1 MDDASFNYSDSNYC
15 ASDSDPSAIITGLT
29 GGTFS
34 STAGLVF
41 TNTNSGTI
49 DLDGSTPGTYTVTY
63 TTAGTCTNT
72 AGFELTITAQD
83 SATITYGSATYC
95 PLESNPTPT
104 ITGFATGTFSST
116 SGLIINTASGEIDVS
131 GSISG
136 TYTISYTQGSCPIT
150 FTTTVQIIECPD
162 TDGDGVQIS

>member
-1 MDDASFNYSDSNYC
+1 MTPHLIMLIQTT
-15 ASDSDPSAIITGLT
+15 ASDDPSTIITGLT

-34 STAGLVF
+34 SAGLVF

-63 TTAGTCTNT
+63 TTAATCTNT

-95 PLESNPTPT
+95 SFRE
-104 ITGFATGTFSST
+104 
-116 SGLIINTASGEIDVS
+116 
-131 GSISG
+131 
-136 TYTISYTQGSCPIT
+136 
-150 FTTTVQIIECPD
+150 
-162 TDGDGVQIS
+162 